1 MVSKPQMSLS
11 LLFMKSV
18 YRPVQLSLSCD
29 SGQEV
34 LLGVDSQI
42 LS

>member
-1 MVSKPQMSLS
+1 MVSKLQMSLF

-18 YRPVQLSLSCD
+18 YRPVQLALNYD
-29 SGQEV
+29 SRQEV